1 MTLSVAQDDFAARS
15 GYLCVARDVTEQRH
29 SQEMLIA
36 ALDKER
42 TAVERLRSLDQ
53 AKNEFVSTVSH
64 ELRTP
69 VTSIVGY
76 IEMLARRRGRRA
88 AARAAAAAGDDHR
101 NGQRLI
107 SMINDLLMLSG
118 LDSDN
123 VQWRHDPVDL
133 AETLGRSRT
142 PSGRSSRAAT

>member
-1 MTLSVAQDDFAARS
+1 MAQDAFAAQS

-76 IEMLARRRGRRA
+76 TEMLTDGSVVEPLP
-88 AARAAAAAGDDHR
+88 DQLPLLETIDR

-107 SMINDLLMLSG
+107 AMINDLLMLSG
-118 LDSDN
+118 LDSET

-133 AETLGRSRT
+133 AATVSPDRGGH
-142 PSGRSSRAAT
+142 PPAA